1 MNSGSHIDK
10 WIDQKR
16 HPIDDVGYRRDQ
28 TKKFDAAGALVLAG
42 FFTGEFVTSVV
53 DQSAQREADAFFA
66 HSTHNVYLTE
76 PSPDM
81 TQDHPLNRQ
90 ILSSKGLIADDQ
102 IPRESP
108 LRDVYEDSAFQD
120 FLCSLLNVRN
130 IFPYDDDLSSI
141 NVHFAPEGRELGWHF
156 DNSSFAVTPLLQAP
170 ESGGIFQYVP
180 NVRDADSGEMAF
192 DRVDAVLDEREDP
205 SELSFHPGDL
215 VLFRGRNALHRVT
228 PTRGSVTR
236 ILAVFAYNDQ
246 PGIGLSTSALET
258 FYGRIN

>member
-1 MNSGSHIDK
+1 M
-10 WIDQKR
+10 
-16 HPIDDVGYRRDQ
+16 
-28 TKKFDAAGALVLAG
+28 
-42 FFTGEFVTSVV
+42 
-53 DQSAQREADAFFA
+53 
-66 HSTHNVYLTE
+66 
-76 PSPDM
+76 
-81 TQDHPLNRQ
+81 
-90 ILSSKGLIADDQ
+90 
-102 IPRESP
+102 
-108 LRDVYEDSAFQD
+108 YEDSAFQD

-156 DNSSFAVTPLLQAP
+156 DNSSFAVTTLLQAP